1 MQNGKNDKND
11 KNFAN
16 TNYFIV
22 QLMYNIVQNSA
33 DIWQRIATLFC
44 WIFVHEIK
52 IGYCA
57 SVRESY

>member
-22 QLMYNIVQNSA
+22 QWMYKIVQKSA
-33 DIWQRIATLFC
+33 DIW
-44 WIFVHEIK
+44 
-52 IGYCA
+52 
-57 SVRESY
+57 